1 MKYFQ
6 LLLLLL
12 LFFLQSSC
20 EKILFSDTGKLSSA
34 TYQYEKFTRISVYDI
49 FDIELDNDS
58 VFSVR
63 LSGSEY
69 LLPNISI
76 NLDSIGNLSVHD
88 NNQHKWLPE
97 YPRPKLK
104 IVFPSLDEYMLIKAP
119 VKITSTDTI
128 KLKRLRFVFLGKS
141 GEFNVQMDTPF
152 FQMETGSD
160 NFAKY
165 VFGGVAHYAK
175 IWARGSSIVDAS
187 LLQSDSCYVYNN
199 SIGDCRVT
207 ASKKISARLNT
218 LGNIFF
224 TGNPSEII
232 IEEQSGKGRLIN
244 AGSK

>member
-12 LFFLQSSC
+12 LLFLQSSC

-34 TYQYEKFTRISVYDI
+34 TYQYDEFTRISVYDI
-49 FDIELDNDS
+49 FDIEIDNDS
-58 VFSVR
+58 VFSVK
-63 LSGSEY
+63 LTTPEN
-69 LLPNISI
+69 LLPNISF
-76 NLDSIGNLSVHD
+76 NLDSTGNLSIYD

-104 IVFPSLDEYMLIKAP
+104 IVFPSLDDYMLIKAP

-128 KLKRLRFVFLGKS
+128 RLNKLRFVFLGKT
-141 GEFNVQMDTPF
+141 GEFNIKMNTPY

-165 VFGGVAHYAK
+165 VFGGVAHYAN

-187 LLQSDSCYVYNN
+187 HLQSDSCYVYNN

-207 ASKKISARLNT
+207 ASKKLTVRLNT
-218 LGNIFF
+218 LGNIYY
-224 TGNPSEII
+224 TGNPDEIVI
-232 IEEQSGKGRLIN
+232 QEERGEGRLI
-244 AGSK
+244 KE